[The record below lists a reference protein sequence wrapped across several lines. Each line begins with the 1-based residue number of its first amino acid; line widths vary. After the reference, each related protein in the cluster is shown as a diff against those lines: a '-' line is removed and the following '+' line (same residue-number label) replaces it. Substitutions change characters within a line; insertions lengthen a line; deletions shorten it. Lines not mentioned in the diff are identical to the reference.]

1 MGPSSQIQTDLGYE
15 TMSVFSAL
23 TRPLKRDRNSRGA
36 SRAISI
42 AVLLTAGLAILG
54 ACAAPSSYRGAPQ
67 ATYGGNRAVALE
79 PYQITVKSGES
90 LSILAERHNVPMR
103 ALAKANG
110 VSKPYTIYK
119 GQKLTVPVPRTHQV
133 RRGDTLSEIAEKYDT
148 STREV
153 ATLNRKNKP
162 YPIYVGERLRVGGW
176 MPDDGRGNTRRQAA
190 PAPRKPQVVASNVPT
205 PAARPAR
212 GVATPRAKPR
222 IAEPPAR
229 AGRFIWPA
237 EGRIISS
244 YGPKEGGLHNDGI
257 NIRVPRG
264 TPVAAADNG
273 VVAYAGNELKG
284 YGNMVLIRHQ
294 NGYVTAY
301 AHNSELLVS
310 RGDIVTRGQKIA
322 SSGSSGGVT
331 EPQIH
336 FEVRRGAK
344 AVNPMTY
351 LGNNVASR

>member
-1 MGPSSQIQTDLGYE
+1 
-15 TMSVFSAL
+15 MSVFTAL
-23 TRPLKRDRNSRGA
+23 ARPLKRDGNGRGA
-36 SRAISI
+36 SRALSI
-42 AVLLTAGLAILG
+42 AVLLTGALAILG
-54 ACAAPSSYRGAPQ
+54 ACAAPSSYRGAPN
-67 ATYGGNRAVALE
+67 ASYGGNRAPAVE
-79 PYQITVKSGES
+79 PYTITVKSGDS

-119 GQKLTVPVPRTHQV
+119 GQKLTVPVPRTHVV

-148 STREV
+148 STRQV
-153 ATLNRKNKP
+153 ATLNAKRKP
-162 YPIYVGERLRVGGW
+162 YPIFVGERLRVGGW
-176 MPDDGRGNTRRQAA
+176 MPDDGRGIARRQAA
-190 PAPRKPQVVASNVPT
+190 PRPVRTASAKSTVPT

-222 IAEPPAR
+222 IPEPPAR
-229 AGRFIWPA
+229 AGRFLWPA

-244 YGPKEGGLHNDGI
+244 YGPKQGGLHNDGI
-257 NIRVPRG
+257 NIRVPTG
-264 TPVAAADNG
+264 TPVVAADNG

-284 YGNMVLIRHQ
+284 YGNMVLVRHQ

-301 AHNSELLVS
+301 AHNSDLLVS
-310 RGDIVTRGQKIA
+310 RGDIVNRGQKIA

-344 AVNPMTY
+344 AVNPMSY